1 MGQNTKIAGY
11 NAEATPLAGVNPVHT
26 IQFGI
31 CITGRKNADTPET
44 VETKVVKDAESLSVS
59 VDGTS
64 EEWSPMDQKGWVRR
78 LMTGKSRS
86 MSFGGKGNYGDEG
99 NDYVASLFM
108 KTGQDCNTWVSVI
121 FPNLDQLLIPAVIN
135 VTSLG
140 GDSTSIDALEW
151 EAQSDGKPTYI
162 AYAAA

>member
-59 VDGTS
+59 VDGTI
-64 EEWSPMDQKGWVRR
+64 EEWSPMDQKGPSPTSGRFPLSSVPM
-78 LMTGKSRS
+78 LQP
-86 MSFGGKGNYGDEG
+86 
-99 NDYVASLFM
+99 L
-108 KTGQDCNTWVSVI
+108 VI
-121 FPNLDQLLIPAVIN
+121 FA
-135 VTSLG
+135 
-140 GDSTSIDALEW
+140 
-151 EAQSDGKPTYI
+151 
-162 AYAAA
+162 